1 MKLIKTAIFIV
12 LLIITYFSLRVSS
25 DVTLPTNDKVGH
37 FLAYTVL
44 SYTIL
49 LICDTNKRKWIGIIF
64 SICYGFLMEFLQ
76 GFVPGRDPSIL
87 DMIANSFGALIGL
100 VIPFKLIIKEK
111 IKLIESKIFNQNNI

>member
-25 DVTLPTNDKVGH
+25 DVSLPTNDKVGH

-49 LICDTNKRKWIGIIF
+49 LICDTNNRKWIGIIF

-100 VIPFKLIIKEK
+100 IIPFKIGIRDKIIQLER
-111 IKLIESKIFNQNNI
+111 KLF